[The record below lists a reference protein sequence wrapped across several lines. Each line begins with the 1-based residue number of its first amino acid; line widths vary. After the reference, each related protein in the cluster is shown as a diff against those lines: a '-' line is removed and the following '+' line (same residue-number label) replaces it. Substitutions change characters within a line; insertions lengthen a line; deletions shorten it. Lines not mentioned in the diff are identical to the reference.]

1 MAAVS
6 TLVDRIYR
14 DFLNKPDDLSAF
26 SRLDGA
32 MSDTTGTTVV
42 YESGLFSS
50 EEENLL
56 GNGALV
62 EVDQELMLV
71 TAANTSTRTLTVSRG
86 YAGTTAATHAD
97 ETNIFINPTFPRKSV
112 YDAVSDNISRLYP
125 SLYNVTTTNVTSNST
140 YQEVP
145 ASTVEVLTSYVQNS
159 TGDQY
164 TSAGIQLL
172 RDFPPSSTNT
182 AVQFFNTSN
191 GKTVHL
197 VVKRKFVRPTDET
210 SDIETVCLVA
220 AEYEQIVMV
229 GAVADIIGATDI
241 DASTQEFITEK
252 LAAESYPVGSG
263 ERLRN
268 ALLRLRSL
276 LIDEARGNL
285 RSLYPAPVS
294 IMNINY
300 SA

>member
-6 TLVDRIYR
+6 TLIDRIYR

-32 MSDTTGTTVV
+32 ISSTTSTSVV
-42 YESGLFSS
+42 YEAGLFSS

-56 GNGALV
+56 GSGALI
-62 EVDQELMLV
+62 EIGQELMLV

-125 SLYNVTTTNVTSNST
+125 TLYNVTTTNVTSNST

-145 ASTVEVLTSYVQNS
+145 ASTVEVLTSYVQNA
-159 TGDQY
+159 TGNQY
-164 TSAGIQLL
+164 TSAGIELL

-197 VVKRKFVRPTDET
+197 VVKRKFVRPTDES
-210 SDIETVCLVA
+210 SDIESVCLVA

>member
-6 TLVDRIYR
+6 TRGQRIYR

-32 MSDTTGTTVV
+32 MTDTTGTSVV
-42 YESGLFSS
+42 YETGLFSS

-56 GNGALV
+56 GNGALI
-62 EVDQELMLV
+62 EIDQELMLV

-86 YAGTTAATHAD
+86 YAGTTAATHTD
-97 ETNIFINPTFPRKSV
+97 KTNVFINPTFPRKSV
-112 YDAVSDNISRLYP
+112 FDAVSDNISRLYP
-125 SLYNVTTTNVTSNST
+125 SLYNVTTTNVVANTT

-145 ASTVEVLTSYVQNS
+145 ASTVEVLTSYVQNA
-159 TGDQY
+159 TGNQY
-164 TSAGIQLL
+164 TSAGIELL

-182 AVQFFNTSN
+182 AVQFYNTTN

-220 AEYEQIVMV
+220 PEYEQIVMV

-241 DASTQEFITEK
+241 DPSTQEFITEK
-252 LAAESYPVGSG
+252 LAADSYPVGSG

-294 IMNINY
+294 KMNINY
-300 SA
+300 RA

>member
-32 MSDTTGTTVV
+32 ISSTTGTTVV
-42 YESGLFSS
+42 YEAGLFSS

-56 GNGALV
+56 GSGALI
-62 EVDQELMLV
+62 EIDQELMLV
-71 TAANTSTRTLTVSRG
+71 TEANTSTRTLTVSRG

-164 TSAGIQLL
+164 TSAGIELL

-220 AEYEQIVMV
+220 PEYEQIVMV

>member
-14 DFLNKPDDLSAF
+14 DFLNKPDDLAAF
-26 SRLDGA
+26 TRLEGA
-32 MSDTTGTTVV
+32 ITDSDTSLV
-42 YESGLFSS
+42 YEDGLFSS

-56 GNGALV
+56 DSGALI
-62 EVDQELMLV
+62 EINQELMLV
-71 TAANTSTRTLTVSRG
+71 TSANTSTRTITVSRG
-86 YAGTTAATHAD
+86 YQGTTASAHSD
-97 ETNIFINPTFPRKSV
+97 EDNIYLNPTFPRKSV
-112 YDAVSDNISRLYP
+112 FDAVADNIVRLYP
-125 SLYNVTTTNVTSNST
+125 SLYNVTTTSVTSGST
-140 YQEVP
+140 YAEVP

-159 TGDQY
+159 SGEQY
-164 TSAGIQLL
+164 TSAGIELL
-172 RDFPPSSTNT
+172 RNFPPSTTNT
-182 AVQFFNTSN
+182 AVQFYNTST
-191 GKTVHL
+191 GKTVYL
-197 VVKRKFVRPTDET
+197 VVKRKFVRPTAETDDLSTDCLLIDE
-210 SDIETVCLVA
+210 
-220 AEYEQIVMV
+220 YHQIVMI
-229 GAVADIIGATDI
+229 GAVADIVGATDI
-241 DASTQEFITEK
+241 DATTQEFITER

>member
-32 MSDTTGTTVV
+32 INNSVTSLV

-56 GNGALV
+56 GSGALI
-62 EVDQELMLV
+62 EIDQEIMLV
-71 TAANTSTRTLTVSRG
+71 TAANTSTRTLTVARG
-86 YAGTTAATHAD
+86 YSGTTAASHDDKA
-97 ETNIFINPTFPRKSV
+97 NIFINPTFPRKSV
-112 YDAVSDNISRLYP
+112 FDAVSDNIVRLYP
-125 SLYNVTTTNVTSNST
+125 TLYNVTTITTTANST
-140 YQEVP
+140 YQEVA
-145 ASTVEVLTSYVQNS
+145 ASTVEVLSSFVQNAS
-159 TGDQY
+159 GEQY
-164 TSAGIQLL
+164 TSAGIELL
-172 RDFPPSSTNT
+172 KNFPPSSTNT
-182 AVQFFNTSN
+182 AVQFYNTSN
-191 GKTVHL
+191 GKTVYL
-197 VVKRKFVRPTDET
+197 VVKRKFVRPSAETDDLST
-210 SDIETVCLVA
+210 TCLLED
-220 AEYEQIVMV
+220 EYQQIVMV
-229 GAVADIIGATDI
+229 GAVADIVGATDV

-252 LAAESYPVGSG
+252 LAAENYPVGSG

>member
-32 MSDTTGTTVV
+32 INNSVTSFT

-62 EVDQELMLV
+62 EVDQEIMLV
-71 TAANTSTRTLTVSRG
+71 TAANTSTRTLTVARG
-86 YAGTTAATHAD
+86 YSGTTAASHDDKA
-97 ETNIFINPTFPRKSV
+97 NIFINPTFPRKSV
-112 YDAVSDNISRLYP
+112 YDAVADNIVRLYP
-125 SLYNVTTTNVTSNST
+125 TLYNVTTTNVTANST

-145 ASTVEVLTSYVQNS
+145 ASTVEVLSSYVQNA
-159 TGDQY
+159 TGNQY
-164 TSAGIQLL
+164 TSAGIELL
-172 RDFPPSSTNT
+172 KNFPPSSTNT
-182 AVQFFNTSN
+182 AVQFYNTSN
-191 GKTVHL
+191 GKTVYL
-197 VVKRKFVRPTDET
+197 VVKRKFVRPTAETDDLSTACLLEDE
-210 SDIETVCLVA
+210 
-220 AEYEQIVMV
+220 YQQIVMV
-229 GAVADIIGATDI
+229 GAVADIVGATDI

-300 SA
+300 SG

>member
-26 SRLDGA
+26 SRLDGE
-32 MSDTTGTTVV
+32 MSDTTGTTLT

-112 YDAVSDNISRLYP
+112 FDAVADNIVRLYP

-140 YQEVP
+140 YAEVP
-145 ASTVEVLTSYVQNS
+145 ASTVEILTSYVQNAS
-159 TGDQY
+159 GEQY
-164 TSAGIQLL
+164 TSAGIELL
-172 RDFPPSSTNT
+172 RDFPPSTTNT
-182 AVQFFNTSN
+182 AVQFYNTSN
-191 GKTVHL
+191 GKTVYL
-197 VVKRKFVRPTDET
+197 VVKRKFVRPT
-210 SDIETVCLVA
+210 SETVDLATDCLISD
-220 AEYEQIVMV
+220 EYEQIVMV
-229 GAVADIIGATDI
+229 GAVADIVGATDI
-241 DASTQEFITEK
+241 DATTQEFITEK

>member
-32 MSDTTGTTVV
+32 VDNTTTTLI
-42 YESGLFSS
+42 YEDGLLSS

-56 GNGALV
+56 DGGAII
-62 EVDQELMLV
+62 EINQELMLV
-71 TAANTSTRTLTVSRG
+71 TNIVSSTRTLTVSRA
-86 YAGTTAATHAD
+86 YSGTTAASHGD
-97 ETNIFINPTFPRKSV
+97 KTNIFINPTFPRKSV
-112 YDAVSDNISRLYP
+112 FDAVSDNIVRLYP
-125 SLYNVTTTNVTSNST
+125 SLYNVTTTNVVANTT

-145 ASTVEVLTSYVQNS
+145 ASTVEVLTSYVQNA
-159 TGDQY
+159 TGNQY
-164 TSAGIQLL
+164 TSAGIELL

-182 AVQFFNTSN
+182 AVQFYNTTN

-210 SDIETVCLVA
+210 SDLETVCLIP

-229 GAVADIIGATDI
+229 GAVADIMGATDV

>member
-32 MSDTTGTTVV
+32 IDNTTSTVI
-42 YESGLFSS
+42 YEDGLLSS

-56 GNGALV
+56 AGGALI
-62 EVDQELMLV
+62 EINQELMLV
-71 TAANTSTRTLTVSRG
+71 TNIVSSTRTLTVARG
-86 YAGTTAATHAD
+86 YAGTTADSHGD
-97 ETNIFINPTFPRKSV
+97 KTNMFINPTFPRKSV
-112 YDAVSDNISRLYP
+112 FDAVADNISRLYP

-145 ASTVEVLTSYVQNS
+145 ATTVEVVNSWVQNA

-164 TSAGIQLL
+164 TSAGIELL
-172 RDFPPSSTNT
+172 TNFPPSSTNT
-182 AVQFFNTSN
+182 AVQFSNTAN
-191 GKTVHL
+191 GKTVYL
-197 VVKRKFVRPTDET
+197 VVKRKFARPTAET
-210 SDIETVCLVA
+210 DDLSTACFLEDS
-220 AEYEQIVMV
+220 YHQIIMI
-229 GAVADIIGATDI
+229 GAVADIMGATDV

-252 LAAESYPVGSG
+252 LAAENYPIGSG

-276 LIDEARGNL
+276 LIDEARGDL
-285 RSLYPAPVS
+285 RSLYPQAVAIS
-294 IMNINY
+294 NINY

>member
-14 DFLNKPDDLSAF
+14 DFLNKPDDLAAF
-26 SRLDGA
+26 SRLDGSITN
-32 MSDTTGTTVV
+32 SDTSLI
-42 YESGLFSS
+42 YEDNLFSS

-56 GNGALV
+56 DGGALI
-62 EVDQELMLV
+62 EIDQELMLV
-71 TAANTSTRTLTVSRG
+71 TSSNTSTRTLTVARG
-86 YAGTTAATHAD
+86 YAGTTAAAHSDNT
-97 ETNIFINPTFPRKSV
+97 TLYINPTFPRKSV
-112 YDAVSDNISRLYP
+112 FDAVADNIVRLYP
-125 SLYNVTTTNVTSNST
+125 SLYNVTTTSVTSAST
-140 YQEVP
+140 YVEVP

-159 TGDQY
+159 SGELY
-164 TSAGIQLL
+164 TSAGIELL

-182 AVQFFNTSN
+182 AVQFYNTST
-191 GKTVHL
+191 GKTVYL
-197 VVKRKFVRPTDET
+197 VVKRKFVRPTSETDDLATDCLISDE
-210 SDIETVCLVA
+210 
-220 AEYEQIVMV
+220 YQQIVMI
-229 GAVADIIGATDI
+229 GAVADMVGATDI
-241 DASTQEFITEK
+241 DATTQEFITER
-252 LAAESYPVGSG
+252 LAAENYPVGSG

>member
-6 TLVDRIYR
+6 TLIDRIYR

-32 MSDTTGTTVV
+32 ISSTTSTSVV
-42 YESGLFSS
+42 YESGLFST

-56 GNGALV
+56 GNGAIV
-62 EVDQELMLV
+62 EVGKELMLV
-71 TAANTSTRTLTVSRG
+71 TSANTSTRTLTVARG
-86 YAGTTAATHAD
+86 YAGTDAATHLD

-125 SLYNVTTTNVTSNST
+125 SLYNVTTTNVTSSST

-182 AVQFFNTSN
+182 AVQFYNTSN

-210 SDIETVCLVA
+210 SDIESVCLVA
-220 AEYEQIVMV
+220 PEYEQIVMV

>member
-32 MSDTTGTTVV
+32 MSDTTGTTLT

-97 ETNIFINPTFPRKSV
+97 EANVFINPTFPRKSV
-112 YDAVSDNISRLYP
+112 FDAVADNIVRLYP

-140 YQEVP
+140 YAEVP
-145 ASTVEVLTSYVQNS
+145 ASTVEVLTSYVQNAS
-159 TGDQY
+159 GEQY
-164 TSAGIQLL
+164 TSAGIELL
-172 RDFPPSSTNT
+172 RDFPPSTTNT
-182 AVQFFNTSN
+182 AVQFYNTSN

-197 VVKRKFVRPTDET
+197 VVKRKFVRPT
-210 SDIETVCLVA
+210 SETVDLATDCLISD
-220 AEYEQIVMV
+220 EYEQIVMV
-229 GAVADIIGATDI
+229 GAVADIVGATDI

-252 LAAESYPVGSG
+252 LAAENYPVGSG

>member
-6 TLVDRIYR
+6 TLIDRIYR

-32 MSDTTGTTVV
+32 ISSTTSTSVV

-56 GNGALV
+56 GSGALI
-62 EVDQELMLV
+62 EIGQELMLV

-125 SLYNVTTTNVTSNST
+125 TLYNVTTTNVTSNST

-145 ASTVEVLTSYVQNS
+145 ASTVEVLTSYVQNA
-159 TGDQY
+159 TGNQY
-164 TSAGIQLL
+164 TSAGIELL

-197 VVKRKFVRPTDET
+197 VVKRKFIRPTDET
-210 SDIETVCLVA
+210 SDIESVCLVA

-252 LAAESYPVGSG
+252 LAADSYPVGSG

>member
-14 DFLNKPDDLSAF
+14 DFLNKPDDLAAF
-26 SRLDGA
+26 SRLDGSITD
-32 MSDTTGTTVV
+32 SDTSLI
-42 YESGLFSS
+42 YEDNLFSS

-56 GNGALV
+56 DGGALI
-62 EVDQELMLV
+62 EIDQELMLV
-71 TAANTSTRTLTVSRG
+71 TSSNTSTRTLTVSRG
-86 YAGTTAATHAD
+86 YAGTTAAAHSDNA
-97 ETNIFINPTFPRKSV
+97 NVYINPTFPRKSV
-112 YDAVSDNISRLYP
+112 FDAVADNIVRLYP
-125 SLYNVTTTNVTSNST
+125 SLYNVTTTSVTSAST
-140 YQEVP
+140 YVEVP

-159 TGDQY
+159 SGELY
-164 TSAGIQLL
+164 TSAGIELL
-172 RDFPPSSTNT
+172 RDFPPSTTNT

-220 AEYEQIVMV
+220 PEYEQIVMV
-229 GAVADIIGATDI
+229 GAVADIIGATDV

>member
-14 DFLNKPDDLSAF
+14 DFLNKPDDLSVF

-32 MSDTTGTTVV
+32 IDNTTTTLI
-42 YESGLFSS
+42 YEDGLLSS

-56 GNGALV
+56 DGGALI
-62 EVDQELMLV
+62 EINQELMLV
-71 TAANTSTRTLTVSRG
+71 TNIVSSTRTLTVSRA
-86 YAGTTAATHAD
+86 YSGTTAASHGD
-97 ETNIFINPTFPRKSV
+97 KTNIFINPTFPRKSV
-112 YDAVSDNISRLYP
+112 FDAVSDNIARLYP

-145 ASTVEVLTSYVQNS
+145 ASTVEVLTSYVQNA

-182 AVQFFNTSN
+182 AVQFYNTSN

-210 SDIETVCLVA
+210 SDLETVCLIP

-229 GAVADIIGATDI
+229 GAVADIMGATDV

>member
-32 MSDTTGTTVV
+32 MSDTTGTTLT

-86 YAGTTAATHAD
+86 YSGTTAATHAD
-97 ETNIFINPTFPRKSV
+97 KTNVFINPTFPRKSV
-112 YDAVSDNISRLYP
+112 FDAVADNIVRLYP
-125 SLYNVTTTNVTSNST
+125 ALYNVTTTNVTSSST
-140 YQEVP
+140 FAEVP
-145 ASTVEVLTSYVQNS
+145 ATTVEILTSYVQNAS
-159 TGDQY
+159 GEQY
-164 TSAGIQLL
+164 TSAGIELL
-172 RDFPPSSTNT
+172 KNFPPSSTNT
-182 AVQFFNTSN
+182 AVQFYNTSN
-191 GKTVHL
+191 GKTVNL
-197 VVKRKFVRPTDET
+197 VVKRKFVRPTAET
-210 SDIETVCLVA
+210 DDLSTTCLLED
-220 AEYEQIVMV
+220 EYEQIVMV
-229 GAVADIIGATDI
+229 GAVADIMGATDV

-252 LAAESYPVGSG
+252 LAAESYPIGSG

>member
-32 MSDTTGTTVV
+32 ITDSATTLT
-42 YESGLFSS
+42 YEDGLFSV

-56 GNGALV
+56 EAGALV
-62 EVDQELMLV
+62 EINQELMLV
-71 TAANTSTRTLTVSRG
+71 TDANPSTRVLTISRG
-86 YAGTTAATHAD
+86 YAGTTAAAHSD
-97 ETNIFINPTFPRKSV
+97 KDNIFLNPTFPRKSV
-112 YDAVSDNISRLYP
+112 FDAVADNIVRLYP

-140 YQEVP
+140 YAEVP
-145 ASTVEVLTSYVQNS
+145 ASTVEILTSYVQNAS
-159 TGDQY
+159 GEQY
-164 TSAGIQLL
+164 TSAGIELL
-172 RDFPPSSTNT
+172 RDFPPSTTNT
-182 AVQFFNTSN
+182 AVQFYNTSN
-191 GKTVHL
+191 GKTVYL
-197 VVKRKFVRPTDET
+197 VVKRKFVRPTAET
-210 SDIETVCLVA
+210 DDLATTCLISN
-220 AEYEQIVMV
+220 EYEQIVMV
-229 GAVADIIGATDI
+229 GAVADIVGATDI
-241 DASTQEFITEK
+241 DATTQEFITEK
-252 LAAESYPVGSG
+252 LAQENYPVGSG

>member
-26 SRLDGA
+26 SRLE
-32 MSDTTGTTVV
+32 GTINNSVTSLT
-42 YESGLFSS
+42 YEAGLFSS

-56 GNGALV
+56 GNGALI
-62 EVDQELMLV
+62 EIDQEIMLV

-97 ETNIFINPTFPRKSV
+97 ETNVFINPTFPRKSV
-112 YDAVSDNISRLYP
+112 FDAVADNIVRLYP
-125 SLYNVTTTNVTSNST
+125 SLYNVTTTNVTSTST
-140 YQEVP
+140 YAEVP
-145 ASTVEVLTSYVQNS
+145 ASTVEVLTSYVQNAS
-159 TGDQY
+159 GEQY
-164 TSAGIQLL
+164 TSAGIELL
-172 RDFPPSSTNT
+172 RDFPPSTTNT

-197 VVKRKFVRPTDET
+197 VVKRKFVRPT
-210 SDIETVCLVA
+210 SETVDLATDCLISD
-220 AEYEQIVMV
+220 EYEQIVMV
-229 GAVADIIGATDI
+229 GAVADIVGATDI

>member
-6 TLVDRIYR
+6 TLIDRIYR

-26 SRLDGA
+26 SRLDGGINN
-32 MSDTTGTTVV
+32 SVTSLTYD
-42 YESGLFSS
+42 SGLFST

-56 GNGALV
+56 GNGAIV
-62 EVDQELMLV
+62 EVGKELMLV
-71 TAANTSTRTLTVSRG
+71 TSANTSTRTLTVARG
-86 YAGTTAATHAD
+86 YAGTDAAIHAD

-112 YDAVSDNISRLYP
+112 FDAVSDNISRLYP

-145 ASTVEVLTSYVQNS
+145 ASTVEVLTSYVQNAA
-159 TGDQY
+159 GNQY
-164 TSAGIQLL
+164 TSAGIELL

-197 VVKRKFVRPTDET
+197 VVKRKFVRPTDES
-210 SDIETVCLVA
+210 SDIESVCLVA

-229 GAVADIIGATDI
+229 GAVADIMGATDV

>member
-32 MSDTTGTTVV
+32 MSDTTGTTLT

-97 ETNIFINPTFPRKSV
+97 NTNVFINPTFPRKSV
-112 YDAVSDNISRLYP
+112 FDAVADNIVRLYP
-125 SLYNVTTTNVTSNST
+125 SLYNVTTTNVTSTST
-140 YQEVP
+140 YAEVP
-145 ASTVEVLTSYVQNS
+145 ASTVEILTSYVQNAS
-159 TGDQY
+159 GEQY
-164 TSAGIQLL
+164 TSAGIELL
-172 RDFPPSSTNT
+172 RDFPPSTTNT

-197 VVKRKFVRPTDET
+197 VVKRKFVRPTSESVDLST
-210 SDIETVCLVA
+210 DCLISD
-220 AEYEQIVMV
+220 EYEQIVMV
-229 GAVADIIGATDI
+229 GAVADIVGATDI

-252 LAAESYPVGSG
+252 LAADSYPVGSG

>member
-32 MSDTTGTTVV
+32 MSDTTGTTLT

-97 ETNIFINPTFPRKSV
+97 ETNVFINPTFPRKSV
-112 YDAVSDNISRLYP
+112 FDAVADNIVRLYP
-125 SLYNVTTTNVTSNST
+125 SLYNVTTTNVVANTT

-145 ASTVEVLTSYVQNS
+145 ASTVEILTSYVQNAS
-159 TGDQY
+159 GEQY
-164 TSAGIQLL
+164 TSAGIELL

-182 AVQFFNTSN
+182 AVQFYNTTN

-197 VVKRKFVRPTDET
+197 VVKRKFVRPT
-210 SDIETVCLVA
+210 SETVDLATDCLISD
-220 AEYEQIVMV
+220 EYEQIVMV
-229 GAVADIIGATDI
+229 GAVADIVGATDI

>member
-14 DFLNKPDDLSAF
+14 DFLNKPDDLAAF

-32 MSDTTGTTVV
+32 MTDSDTSLT
-42 YESGLFSS
+42 YEDGLFSV

-56 GNGALV
+56 EAGALV
-62 EVDQELMLV
+62 EIDQELMLV
-71 TAANTSTRTLTVSRG
+71 TDANPSTRVLTVSRG
-86 YAGTTAATHAD
+86 YAGTTAAAHSD
-97 ETNIFINPTFPRKSV
+97 KDNIFLNPTFPRKSV
-112 YDAVSDNISRLYP
+112 FDAVADNIVRLYP
-125 SLYNVTTTNVTSNST
+125 SLYNVTTTNVTSTST
-140 YQEVP
+140 YAEVP
-145 ASTVEVLTSYVQNS
+145 ASTVEVLTSYVQNAS
-159 TGDQY
+159 GEQY
-164 TSAGIQLL
+164 TSAGIELL
-172 RDFPPSSTNT
+172 RDFPPSTTNT
-182 AVQFFNTSN
+182 AVQFYNTSN

-197 VVKRKFVRPTDET
+197 VIKRKFVRPT
-210 SDIETVCLVA
+210 SETVDLATDCLISD
-220 AEYEQIVMV
+220 EYEQIVMV
-229 GAVADIIGATDI
+229 GAVADIVGATDI
-241 DASTQEFITEK
+241 DATTQEFITEK
-252 LAAESYPVGSG
+252 LAQENYPVGSG

>member
-32 MSDTTGTTVV
+32 MSDTTGTTLT

-71 TAANTSTRTLTVSRG
+71 TAANTSTRTLTISRG

-97 ETNIFINPTFPRKSV
+97 KANIFINPTFPRKSV
-112 YDAVSDNISRLYP
+112 FDAVSDNIVRLYP
-125 SLYNVTTTNVTSNST
+125 SLYNVTTTNVVANTT

-145 ASTVEVLTSYVQNS
+145 ASTVEVLTSYVQNAS
-159 TGDQY
+159 GNQY
-164 TSAGIQLL
+164 TSAGIELL

-182 AVQFFNTSN
+182 AVQFYNTTN

-210 SDIETVCLVA
+210 SDLETVCLIA
-220 AEYEQIVMV
+220 PEYEQIIMV
-229 GAVADIIGATDI
+229 GAVADIMGATDI